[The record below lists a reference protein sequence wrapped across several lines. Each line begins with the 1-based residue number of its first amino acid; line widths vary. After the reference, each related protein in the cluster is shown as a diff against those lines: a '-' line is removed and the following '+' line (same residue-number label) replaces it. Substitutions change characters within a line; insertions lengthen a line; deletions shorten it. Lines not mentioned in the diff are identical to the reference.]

1 MCSTYKTANTNIPIA
16 SRMILL
22 FKLHICKYIALI
34 GAIYFV
40 LGFYEERN
48 IMSPIILPE
57 FTAMQ
62 AVAEAVSGLS
72 AAEKRRVA
80 AWLTDYVTQ
89 DVLEFAGTSAADEDD
104 VQVAAYAAYESDED
118 ESCYEQD
125 ADFDEPIDAAPK
137 TYDTF
142 AELYEAAAPKTGAQK
157 AAVAGYWFETHEGKE
172 SWKAS
177 EVNKLL
183 KQIGVK
189 VSSVSIVL
197 TNAVKA
203 SDPLIAQLARLGDGE
218 RSRKTFCLTDKGI
231 FFVEDRLG

>member
-1 MCSTYKTANTNIPIA
+1 
-16 SRMILL
+16 
-22 FKLHICKYIALI
+22 
-34 GAIYFV
+34 
-40 LGFYEERN
+40 
-48 IMSPIILPE
+48 MSPIVLPE

-89 DVLEFAGTSAADEDD
+89 DAELAAAPASSANDAQEST
-104 VQVAAYAAYESDED
+104 YAAYEPDED
-118 ESCYEQD
+118 ESYYEQD
-125 ADFDEPIDAAPK
+125 ADYDASLEPAPK
-137 TYDTF
+137 TYNTF

-203 SDPLIAQLARLGDGE
+203 GDPLISQLARLGDGE

-231 FFVEDRLG
+231 FFVEDRLD